1 MKINLVV
8 LTNNSYVSIAN
19 SYIKYFNKFNIE
31 YNYCTSII
39 ERNNLSADL
48 DIIIVKYS
56 NYKIVEEQVI
66 RKTIIEDISD
76 SCSFFSLKLLENKNV
91 IKYNK
96 LSLLKKEY
104 INNSDY
110 NLHLKYRNIKNISN
124 EQIEIFNN
132 YYYKFNNLFDFGLI
146 RKMDYFNNIIP
157 IKYRKYDVVFIGTPT
172 SEVHRRNLE
181 QKISEIKGLN
191 IFFKL
196 LNKDERMTYTMYST
210 IMNNS
215 KICISPWGYGDTC
228 FRDFEAFASKS
239 ILIKPNTEF
248 SKINRNAFIPN
259 KTVFWCNSD
268 WSNLKDVID
277 YSLNEFNQ
285 DIFEKENIYIK
296 KKNDYDYIFNEM
308 NNLFSLIKKI

>member
-96 LSLLKKEY
+96 
-104 INNSDY
+104 I
-110 NLHLKYRNIKNISN
+110 
-124 EQIEIFNN
+124 
-132 YYYKFNNLFDFGLI
+132 
-146 RKMDYFNNIIP
+146 
-157 IKYRKYDVVFIGTPT
+157 
-172 SEVHRRNLE
+172 
-181 QKISEIKGLN
+181 
-191 IFFKL
+191 
-196 LNKDERMTYTMYST
+196 
-210 IMNNS
+210 
-215 KICISPWGYGDTC
+215 
-228 FRDFEAFASKS
+228 
-239 ILIKPNTEF
+239 
-248 SKINRNAFIPN
+248 
-259 KTVFWCNSD
+259 
-268 WSNLKDVID
+268 
-277 YSLNEFNQ
+277 
-285 DIFEKENIYIK
+285 
-296 KKNDYDYIFNEM
+296 
-308 NNLFSLIKKI
+308 